1 MARVGITMTSLD
13 ERRAL
18 CDLAETL
25 AREAGDLA
33 LSGRKAGLSEVRTKS
48 TATDMVTEFDH
59 VCENVITNGLR
70 NARPQDAI
78 VGEEGASD
86 QGTSGLTWYI
96 DPIDGTTNFYF
107 DLPNWAVSIGVVDDE
122 GPLAGAVYVP
132 ALGEMFTGARGL
144 GAYVNGEHISVRDNS
159 LLTDALVCTGFSY
172 APERRLRQARRV
184 ANMVHKVRD
193 VRRFGAAAIDLCFVA
208 CGRLD
213 AYFEEFLHP
222 WDLVAGGIIATEA
235 GAVISNFSGGVM
247 EPREVLASTPGVHK
261 ELVALLVE
269 ATAALGDEES
279 NSLL

>member
-1 MARVGITMTSLD
+1 MTSQD

-18 CDLAETL
+18 CDLAEAL

-33 LSGRKAGLSEVRTKS
+33 LAGRKAGLSEVRTKS

-70 NARPQDAI
+70 NARPHDAI

-107 DLPNWAVSIGVVDDE
+107 DLPNWAVSIGIVDDD

-193 VRRFGAAAIDLCFVA
+193 IRRFGAAAIDLCFVA

-235 GAVISNFSGGVM
+235 GAVITNFSGGVM

-261 ELVALLVE
+261 DLVALLGE
-269 ATAALGDEES
+269 ANAALGDGES
-279 NSLL
+279 DSLL

>member
-1 MARVGITMTSLD
+1 MTSQPHSNTTPD

-25 AREAGDLA
+25 ALEAGDLA
-33 LSGRKAGLSEVRTKS
+33 LAGRRAGLSEVRTKS

-70 NARPQDAI
+70 NARPHDAI

-144 GAYVNGEHISVRDNS
+144 GAFMNGERISVRDNDII
-159 LLTDALVCTGFSY
+159 TDALVCTGFSY
-172 APERRLRQARRV
+172 APERRLHQARRV
-184 ANMVHKVRD
+184 AQLAHKVRD
-193 VRRFGAAAIDLCFVA
+193 IRRFGAAAIDLCFVA

-213 AYFEEFLHP
+213 AYFEEYLHP
-222 WDLVAGGIIATEA
+222 WDLVAGGVIATEA
-235 GAVISNFSGGVM
+235 GAVITNFSGGEM
-247 EPREVLASTPGVHK
+247 EPREVLASTPGVHSA
-261 ELVALLVE
+261 LVALLAE
-269 ATAALGDEES
+269 ANAAIDNTDSHSFL
-279 NSLL
+279 

>member
-1 MARVGITMTSLD
+1 
-13 ERRAL
+13 
-18 CDLAETL
+18 
-25 AREAGDLA
+25 
-33 LSGRKAGLSEVRTKS
+33 LSEVHTKS

-70 NARPQDAI
+70 NARPHDAI

-86 QGTSGLTWYI
+86 QGTTGLTWYI

-107 DLPNWAVSIGVVDDE
+107 DLPNWAVSIGVVDED

-144 GAYVNGEHISVRDNS
+144 GAFLNGEAISVRNNS
-159 LLTDALVCTGFSY
+159 SITDALVCTGFSY
-172 APERRLRQARRV
+172 APERRLRQAQRV
-184 ANMVHKVRD
+184 AHMAHKVRD
-193 VRRFGAAAIDLCFVA
+193 IRRFGAAAIDLCFVA

-235 GAVISNFSGGVM
+235 GAVITNFSGGEM
-247 EPREVLASTPGVHK
+247 EPREVLASSPGVHADI
-261 ELVALLVE
+261 VALITH
-269 ATAALGDEES
+269 ATAALGDAETDS
-279 NSLL
+279 FL